1 MSFKCQV
8 CGKPQPAGSKPNN
21 VVVETRYVTYRN
33 KDRDGN
39 VKLSEGI
46 EIIKQIKVCD
56 LCKLRVYQVETTKS
70 KVV

>member
-21 VVVETRYVTYRN
+21 VVIETRYVTYRN
-33 KDRDGN
+33 KDSEGN
-39 VKLSEGI
+39 VKLSEGN
-46 EIIKQIKVCD
+46 EIVRMIKVCD
-56 LCKLRVYQVETTKS
+56 ECKLRVYQVNTIES

>member
-8 CGKPQPAGSKPNN
+8 CNKPQPAGSKPNN

-33 KDRDGN
+33 KDSEGN
-39 VKLSEGI
+39 VKLSEGN
-46 EIIKQIKVCD
+46 EIVRMIKCCEK
-56 LCKLRVYQVETTKS
+56 CKLRVYQVDTVES

>member
-21 VVVETRYVTYRN
+21 VVIETRYVTYRN
-33 KDRDGN
+33 KDSEGN
-39 VKLSEGI
+39 VKLSEGN
-46 EIIKQIKVCD
+46 EIVKQLKVCD
-56 LCKLRVYQVETTKS
+56 ECKLRVYQVDTIES